1 MIKKYFNIDEIS
13 KLTEEKKHIIRFWE
27 ERIDKLV
34 ILRTGSGHRLYT
46 YDNFLTIRKIQNLIN
61 VKKLTLDGVNTYFNS
76 KQNKPFLDQTISI
89 ELKKL
94 LQVLKSSI

>member
-1 MIKKYFNIDEIS
+1 MIQKYFNIDQIS
-13 KLTEEKKHIIRFWE
+13 KLTNEKKHTIRFWE
-27 ERIDKLV
+27 EKIDKLV
-34 ILRTGSGHRLYT
+34 ILRTGSGHRIYT

-76 KQNKPFLDQTISI
+76 KQNKPFLDKTIAV

-94 LQVLKSSI
+94 LQILKSSI